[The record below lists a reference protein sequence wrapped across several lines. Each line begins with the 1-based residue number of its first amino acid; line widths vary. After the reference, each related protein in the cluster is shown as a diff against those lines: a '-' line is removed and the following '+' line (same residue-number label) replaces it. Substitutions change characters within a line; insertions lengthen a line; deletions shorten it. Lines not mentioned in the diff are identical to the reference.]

1 MTSTDTDLY
10 WDPFDTE
17 IDANP
22 YGVWRRMRDEQ
33 PVYRNDVHDFWALT
47 RYADVEAASKDPAT
61 FISSNGTVLELM
73 GDHMK
78 STGSMIFM
86 DPPDHTALRSLVSR
100 AFTPRRIGGLED
112 RIRGFCAELL
122 DPHVG
127 TGQLDYFGDFGA
139 QLPSMVISALLG
151 VPDDEREEQRQNID
165 QVFHIEPGVGMVN
178 DISFGAQIRLYG
190 YLDGLV
196 GRRLDEPQDDL
207 ISALCAAEIADEN
220 GEPRRLTRKEVVGF
234 SGLLFNA
241 GTETVGRLLGNAA
254 VILAEHPEQ
263 RADVAGDA
271 SLAGNAVEELL
282 RYEAPSPVNGRFT
295 TREVTLH
302 GVTIPAQSKVL
313 MITGSAV
320 RDEREFPDP
329 DRFDIHRAIRQ
340 HVSFG
345 YGIHFCV
352 GAALARLEGR
362 VAIEETLKRFP
373 TWDLIPDQVVRQHTS
388 TVRGYSKV
396 GIRTG

>member
-1 MTSTDTDLY
+1 MTSTDTELY

-86 DPPDHTALRSLVSR
+86 DPPEHTALRSLVSR

-127 TGQLDYFGDFGA
+127 ASELDYFGDFGA

-151 VPDDEREEQRQNID
+151 VPDDEREEQRKNID
-165 QVFHIEPGVGMVN
+165 EVFHIEPGVGMVN

-220 GEPRRLTRKEVVGF
+220 GEPRRLTRREVVGF

-254 VILAEHPEQ
+254 VVLAEHPDQ
-263 RADVAGDA
+263 RAELAADP
-271 SLAGNAVEELL
+271 SLLPNAVEELL

-396 GIRTG
+396 GIRVA